1 MLSILIP
8 EKIPAHNK
16 GEEAILLGIC
26 KTLEAQSIEN
36 KLYLFSESPE
46 YDAKSYRGKAEIIR
60 ESLIPSSLLSRR
72 KKLRH
77 LLRSGSKHLLFLMCP
92 PPIRRKLFK
101 GKLWQIYMEVD
112 LVLLAHDNA
121 FSLVHNFLILFCK
134 LMGKKVV
141 MYGASILPHVYEKT
155 LPRIF
160 TKYCL
165 EKLDLITLREFKSE
179 EFLKRVGLD
188 PSRLHVTADK
198 AFILEPVDKD
208 TALKLL
214 KENNIVPDRTPL
226 IGMTA
231 VYYGSG
237 VYRKGL
243 INYKDP
249 REKYSVYT
257 GILARVVDFLVKEL
271 GAKVIFMPHT
281 IGPTEAND
289 DRMVAADI
297 LSKAEVKT
305 GIYAINGDYTAS
317 ELKGMIGCF
326 DFFVGART
334 HSVIAATAMGVPS
347 VVLSYPKDYR
357 TYGIIGDMLGQSRW
371 VYNIEYL
378 QEHDLIEMIRNAWN
392 VKDETRRELPDIIK
406 SMKERT
412 LLNGKLLKDMLDR
425 NQ

>member
-16 GEEAILLGIC
+16 GEEAITLGIC
-26 KTLEAQSIEN
+26 KTLEVQGIQSKI
-36 KLYLFSESPE
+36 YLFSESPE
-46 YDAKSYRGKAEIIR
+46 YDGKAYKGMVEIIT
-60 ESLIPSSLLSRR
+60 ESLIPTSLFSRR
-72 KKLRH
+72 RKLFH

-92 PPIRRKLFK
+92 PPIRRRIFK
-101 GKLWQIYMEVD
+101 GKLWQVYMEVD

-134 LMGKKVV
+134 LLRKKVV

-155 LPRIF
+155 IPRIF
-160 TKYCL
+160 TRFCL
-165 EKLDLITLREFKSE
+165 NKLDLITLREFKSY

-188 PSRLHVTADK
+188 PARLHVTADK
-198 AFILEPVDKD
+198 AFILEPVEKNR
-208 TALKLL
+208 ALELL
-214 KENNIVPDRTPL
+214 KNNNIVPDNRPL
-226 IGMTA
+226 IGMTL

-237 VYRKGL
+237 VYRRGL

-249 REKYSVYT
+249 KEKYSAYT
-257 GILARVVDFLVKEL
+257 GIMARVVDFLIKEF
-271 GAKVIFMPHT
+271 GARVIFMPHT

-289 DRMVAADI
+289 DRKVAADVI
-297 LSKAEVKT
+297 NKVDDKSGVF
-305 GIYAINGDYTAS
+305 AINGDYSAS

-334 HSVIAATAMGVPS
+334 HSVIAATSMAVPS
-347 VVLSYPKDYR
+347 VVLSYPKDFR

-378 QEHDLIEMIRNAWN
+378 QEQDLIEMIKDAWSSRH
-392 VKDETRRELPDIIK
+392 DTRRQLPDIIK
-406 SMKERT
+406 RMKELT
-412 LLNGKLLKDMLDR
+412 LLNGKLLKDMLDKK
-425 NQ
+425 